1 MKATRIY
8 ADANGESHFETF
20 EIPLRDG
27 GDIGRLSE
35 LEPVQGII
43 FRETAADYDY
53 SWHNAP
59 RRQYILMLDGA
70 VEVTVS
76 DGETRTFRGGDI
88 VLVEDTTGRGHI
100 SRSPNG
106 QPRRSVF
113 VTLED

>member
-8 ADANGESHFETF
+8 SDEQGESHFADF
-20 EIPLRDG
+20 DIPLQDG
-27 GDIGRLSE
+27 GDIGRLSQ
-35 LEPVQGII
+35 LEPVKGII
-43 FRETAADYDY
+43 FRETPGDYDF

-100 SRSPNG
+100 SRAPDG